1 MTKGADKWDIN
12 RKEEVNISLFVYHM
26 IQYTKDFQDST
37 RNHQLIN
44 SFRKIPGHK
53 VNTQN

>member
-44 SFRKIPGHK
+44 SFSKIAGHK